1 MANNF
6 EARISGTALVGNNLA
21 ARLAGVRSDALYARI
36 LFLFLGLPGVILAV
50 FLTLSIAASGEDR
63 LLNEQALLR
72 VRGASVSQILKFIF
86 QGVKNM
92 RILIVEDEKSLADI
106 LKKGLMEEG
115 YAADVAYNGEDGL
128 FMAENEPSDI
138 IILDI
143 MLPIV
148 DGITILK
155 TIRKKGVKTPVLMLT
170 AKDAMD
176 DKISG
181 LDSGADD
188 YLTKPFHFE
197 ELLARIRA
205 LLRRNSDVKTSIVQ
219 VGDLYIDLASC
230 EIKRENDQISLSARE
245 YAIFELFVMNRNKVL
260 SRTYISEHIYDYDFD
275 LDSNVI
281 DVFINR
287 IRNKI
292 DKKYKTK
299 LIHTVRGAGYILKG

>member
-1 MANNF
+1 
-6 EARISGTALVGNNLA
+6 
-21 ARLAGVRSDALYARI
+21 
-36 LFLFLGLPGVILAV
+36 
-50 FLTLSIAASGEDR
+50 
-63 LLNEQALLR
+63 
-72 VRGASVSQILKFIF
+72 
-86 QGVKNM
+86 M

-106 LKKGLMEEG
+106 VKKGLEEEG
-115 YAADVAYNGEDGL
+115 YAVDVAYNGEDGL

-138 IILDI
+138 MILDI

-148 DGITILK
+148 DGMTILK
-155 TIRKKGVKTPVLMLT
+155 NIRKAGVKTPVLMLT

-205 LLRRNSDVKTSIVQ
+205 LLRRNSEVKTSFIE
-219 VGDLYIDLASC
+219 VGDLVIDLASH
-230 EIKRENDQISLSARE
+230 EVKRKKNQITLSARE
-245 YAIFELFVMNRNKVL
+245 YAILELLAMKKNKVL

-281 DVFINR
+281 DVFVNR
-287 IRNKI
+287 IRKKI
-292 DKKYKTK
+292 DREYKTK
-299 LIHTVRGAGYILKG
+299 LIHTVRGSGYILKG